1 MNYFIYGAN
10 SPSWAS
16 DRDGMYTLLKYGNI
30 GIDLRL
36 DAVEG
41 EAKLARK
48 IVGQARPQAKG
59 GFLAKCPVIV
69 S

>member
-36 DAVEG
+36 EAVDG

-48 IVGQARPQAKG
+48 IVGPQAKG
-59 GFLAKCPVIV
+59 RFLAKCPVIV

>member
-1 MNYFIYGAN
+1 
-10 SPSWAS
+10 
-16 DRDGMYTLLKYGNI
+16 MYTLLKYGNI

-36 DAVEG
+36 EAVDG
-41 EAKLARK
+41 EAKLALK
-48 IVGQARPQAKG
+48 IVGQTRPPAKG